1 MPKKKETKDVLE
13 MFGDFFREAS
23 VLTLV
28 FLPIELSRTNK
39 GTVPLP
45 MVFIIGI
52 GSLVLLLMGMA
63 CEKWRG
69 E

>member
-1 MPKKKETKDVLE
+1 MPKKKETKDALA
-13 MFGDFFREAS
+13 MFGDFFREAA

-28 FLPIELSRTNK
+28 FLPIEVSKSNQ

-45 MVFIIGI
+45 MVFMIGF
-52 GSLVLLLMGMA
+52 GSLALLLMGMA

>member
-1 MPKKKETKDVLE
+1 MPKKKETKDILE
-13 MFGDFFREAS
+13 MFGDFFREAA

-28 FLPIELSRTNK
+28 FLPIELSRNSS
-39 GTVPLP
+39 GAVPLP
-45 MVFIIGI
+45 MVFMIGI
-52 GSLVLLLMGMA
+52 GSVALLLMGMA